1 MNLAFVHGTILDQA
15 GESLGEGLPRIGA
28 ALILLVVGIL
38 LVRLLARLLVKGLR
52 AAGLDEAAEGSGVHD
67 ALARVGLERSIT
79 RAIGTAVRVALTVVV
94 VLAALSLLGLGFLQ
108 QAINQAV
115 LLLPDLLVAAV
126 LLLAGAVLGTLA
138 KGLVDRA
145 AFQMDLPGPL
155 GRIAE
160 VVIIAVF
167 GITAL
172 AQIGVSTEILTLL
185 AAILISGSVA
195 GFALAFGLGGRE
207 VARAVSAGR
216 VVRGSFEVGQTISVA
231 GIRGRIEELESS
243 ATVLR
248 TAEGSRVRIPNHV
261 LLDSVVEVHEA

>member
-1 MNLAFVHGTILDQA
+1 MTTASILDTA
-15 GESLGEGLPRIGA
+15 GERLGEGLPGVA
-28 ALILLVVGIL
+28 AAIVLLVVGIVVARL
-38 LVRLLARLLVKGLR
+38 IGRLLTGGLR
-52 AAGLDEAAEGSGVHD
+52 AAGLDDAAERSGVHD
-67 ALARVGLERSIT
+67 ALARTGAQRSIS

-94 VLAALSLLGLGFLQ
+94 VLASLSLLGLGFLEQ
-108 QAINQAV
+108 SINQAV

-126 LLLAGAVLGTLA
+126 LLLAGVVLGTLV

-160 VVIIAVF
+160 VVVIAVF

-172 AQIGVSTEILTLL
+172 AQVGVSTEILTLL
-185 AAILISGSVA
+185 AAILISGVVV

-207 VARAVSAGR
+207 VARSFSAGR
-216 VVRGSFEVGQTISVA
+216 VVRGSYEVGQTISVA
-231 GIRGRIEELESS
+231 GVRGEIEALEPS

-248 TAEGSRVRIPNHV
+248 TQSGSRVRVPNHV
-261 LLDSVVEVHEA
+261 LLDTVVEVHEG

>member
-1 MNLAFVHGTILDQA
+1 MSPGIVLGTILDTA

-28 ALILLVVGIL
+28 ALILLVLGIL
-38 LVRLLARLLVKGLR
+38 VVRLLARLLVKGLQ
-52 AAGLDEAAEGSGVHD
+52 AAGLDEAAERSGVHD
-67 ALARVGLERSIT
+67 ALARFGLERSIT
-79 RAIGTAVRVALTVVV
+79 RAIGKAVRVALTVVV
-94 VLAALSLLGLGFLQ
+94 VLAALSLLGLGFLRESL
-108 QAINQAV
+108 NSAV
-115 LLLPDLLVAAV
+115 LLLPDLLVAAG

-160 VVIIAVF
+160 IVIIAVF

-172 AQIGVSTEILTLL
+172 AQIGVSTDILTMLG
-185 AAILISGSVA
+185 AILIAGAVA

-216 VVRGSFEVGQTISVA
+216 VVRGSYEVGQTISVA
-231 GIRGRIEELESS
+231 GIRGEIEELESS

-248 TAEGSRVRIPNHV
+248 TAEGSRVRVPNHV
-261 LLDSVVEVHEA
+261 LLDSVVEVHEG